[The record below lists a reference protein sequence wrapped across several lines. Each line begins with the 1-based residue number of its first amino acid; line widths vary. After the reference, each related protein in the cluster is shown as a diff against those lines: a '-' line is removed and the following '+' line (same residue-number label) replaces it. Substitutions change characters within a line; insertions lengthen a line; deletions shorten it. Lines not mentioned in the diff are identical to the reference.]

1 MKSYLENRKQFVQF
15 DECISE
21 MKAIHKGVPQRSIL
35 GPLLFLIYINDIP
48 NSSNLFNFLMYAD
61 DTTLYCCLE
70 DIDSV
75 NKQQV
80 LNNELKSVH
89 LWLSANKWTL
99 NVNKSRYMLF
109 SKHKNTQM
117 AKLNLQMNN
126 SNIQSTSEFNFLG
139 LHINTK
145 LNWDTHV
152 DVVGNK
158 ISRVIGII
166 KKLQLIFP
174 REILLTIYNALI
186 LHHINYCLLSWGS
199 GSAAKIFFYSRKG
212 QFVLYSVLATMH
224 ILNHYLKFISC

>member
-1 MKSYLENRKQFVQF
+1 
-15 DECISE
+15 
-21 MKAIHKGVPQRSIL
+21 
-35 GPLLFLIYINDIP
+35 
-48 NSSNLFNFLMYAD
+48 MYAD

-80 LNNELKSVH
+80 LNNKLKSVH
-89 LWLSANKWTL
+89 LWLSANKLTL

-117 AKLNLQMNN
+117 VKLNLQINN

-186 LHHINYCLLSWGS
+186 LPHINYCLLSWGS
-199 GSAAKIFFYSRKG
+199 GSAAKNIFFTAEKG
-212 QFVLYSVLATMH
+212 
-224 ILNHYLKFISC
+224 NSCYIQCWLQCTY